1 MPVTPNSIVT
11 PQSINTGTCVVT
23 AANTTYTDSPTNDAL
38 LFTAGAN
45 GARITK
51 ITSIA
56 RSTVGTASKLQIYR
70 SSDGGTTKR
79 WCLTALMNTYTQAAT
94 TSQTP
99 TDFGLTDLNP
109 LLLAPNERLYAA
121 SSQANSDG
129 IVFNAE
135 GSNY

>member
-45 GARITK
+45 GARVTK
-51 ITSIA
+51 ITAIA

-79 WCLTALMNTYTQAAT
+79 WCLTALMNAYTQAAT

>member
-11 PQSINTGTCVVT
+11 PQAINTGTCVVT
-23 AANTTYTDSPTNDAL
+23 GANTTYTDSPTNDAL
-38 LFTAGAN
+38 LFTAGVN
-45 GARITK
+45 GARVTK
-51 ITSIA
+51 ISAIA
-56 RSTVGTASKLQIYR
+56 RSTVGTATKLQVYR
-70 SSDGGTTKR
+70 STDSGTTKR
-79 WCLTALMNTYTQAAT
+79 WCLTALMAVYTQAAD

-121 SSQANSDG
+121 ASQANSNG